1 MNIGYARVSTT
12 GQSLDI
18 QLEKLRQY
26 DCQKLFQEKKSGGSR
41 ESRAVLEQAL
51 EFVREGDV
59 LVVTRLDRLARSMH
73 DLMQI
78 THELERKQVGL
89 VVLEQELNTTTAAG
103 KLLFHML
110 GAVAEF
116 ERSLINERIAE
127 GVAKAKAAGVKFGR
141 KEKLTAAELDSL
153 RQEFQEAGVNKAEL
167 AKKYGVHRSSL
178 YRLMQGFNDSPKRE
192 G

>member
-1 MNIGYARVSTT
+1 MNIGYARVSTS
-12 GQSLDI
+12 GQSLEI
-18 QLEKLRQY
+18 QMDKLHQQGCEKLFR
-26 DCQKLFQEKKSGGSR
+26 EKKSGGSR
-41 ESRAVLEQAL
+41 IGRTELEAAL

-73 DLMQI
+73 DLVQV
-78 THELERKQVGL
+78 TQELERKHVGL

-127 GVAKAKAAGVKFGR
+127 GVTKAKAAGVKFGR
-141 KEKLTAAELDSL
+141 KEKLTVAERESL
-153 RQEFQEAGVNKAEL
+153 RQEFNTPGVSKAEL
-167 AKKYGVHRSSL
+167 AKKYRLHRSSL
-178 YRLMQGFNDSPKRE
+178 YRLAQDTKN
-192 G
+192 

>member
-18 QLEKLRQY
+18 QIDKLRQY
-26 DCQKLFQEKKSGGSR
+26 GCEKLFQEKKGGGSR
-41 ESRAVLEQAL
+41 VGRAELDAAL

-59 LVVTRLDRLARSMH
+59 LVVTRLDRLARSLH
-73 DLMQI
+73 DLVQA
-78 THELERKQVGL
+78 TQELSRKQVGL

-141 KEKLTAAELDSL
+141 KNKLTAAELDAL
-153 RQEFQEAGVNKAEL
+153 RQEFQASTNKAEL
-167 AKKYGVHRSSL
+167 AKKYGLHRSSL
-178 YRLMQGFNDSPKRE
+178 YRLMQENNSGNE
-192 G
+192 

>member
-18 QLEKLRQY
+18 QIDKLRQHG
-26 DCQKLFQEKKSGGSR
+26 CEKLFQEKKSGGSR
-41 ESRAVLEQAL
+41 AGRAELDAAL
-51 EFVREGDV
+51 EFVREGDI
-59 LVVTRLDRLARSMH
+59 LIVTRLDRLARSLH
-73 DLMQI
+73 DLVQA
-78 THELERKQVGL
+78 TQELSRKQVGL

-141 KEKLTAAELDSL
+141 KNKLTAAELDAL
-153 RQEFQEAGVNKAEL
+153 RQEFQASTNKAEL
-167 AKKYGVHRSSL
+167 AQKYGLHRSSL
-178 YRLMQGFNDSPKRE
+178 YRLVQENNSGNE
-192 G
+192 

>member
-1 MNIGYARVSTT
+1 MNIGYARVSTS
-12 GQSLDI
+12 GQSLEI
-18 QLEKLRQY
+18 QVDRLRQY
-26 DCQKLFQEKKSGGSR
+26 GCEKLFQEKKGGGSR
-41 ESRAVLEQAL
+41 AGRTELGAAL

-73 DLMQI
+73 DLVQA
-78 THELERKQVGL
+78 TKELERKQVGL

-103 KLLFHML
+103 KLLFHLL

-127 GVAKAKAAGVKFGR
+127 GVAKAKASGVKFGR
-141 KEKLTAAELDSL
+141 KGKLTAAELSTL
-153 RQEFQEAGVNKAEL
+153 RQEFESGANKVEL
-167 AKKYGVHRSSL
+167 ARKYGIHRSSL
-178 YRLMQGFNDSPKRE
+178 YRLAQGTD